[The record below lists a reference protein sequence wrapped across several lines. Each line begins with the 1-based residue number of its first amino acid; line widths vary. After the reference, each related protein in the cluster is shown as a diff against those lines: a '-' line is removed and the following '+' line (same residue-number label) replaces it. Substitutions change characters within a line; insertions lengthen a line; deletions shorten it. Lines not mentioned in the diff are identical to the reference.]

1 MLNQQVVALPEAKAS
16 GSRWTPPALNP
27 TLASPTLALPTSAP
41 RATPDPHSLDE
52 SPGSYAERE
61 KPVPRGDTL
70 CDSFIEHF

>member
-52 SPGSYAERE
+52 SPGSYAERK